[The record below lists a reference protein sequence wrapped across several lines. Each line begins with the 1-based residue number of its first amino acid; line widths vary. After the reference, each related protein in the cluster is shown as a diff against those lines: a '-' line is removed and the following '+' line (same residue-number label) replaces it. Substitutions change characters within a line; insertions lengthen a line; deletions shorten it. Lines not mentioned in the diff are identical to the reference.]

1 MSRYNRV
8 LSGLCMAAALVIAP
22 TIPALPISAPDAS
35 AGPCSEMFGNFG
47 SLLNAQTEA
56 GMMAGSAELD
66 GALGSAGSST
76 ASLGSLFNPLGSLAL
91 TRDSEIIRQLE
102 TGSVGNSVSGS
113 LDAGLGSVLGFP
125 QWTTG
130 EQGTV
135 PVLNGP
141 TRIKQLLTGPTSPLD
156 TPAKYGIGGTDLG
169 LMWDNGD
176 QANHQVLMAFGDT
189 MGDCDIPGNQWRGN
203 VMFRTSDPDLSDGLS
218 VDSVLTDDDGLAKE
232 MVPRTGAPGEVTI
245 IPTAGISVDGVQYLR
260 FMSVHDWGVPSTWDT
275 NYSGLA
281 YSTDNGETW
290 TVDSSL
296 ARPITDHVSAGE
308 SAPAKDDSW
317 FNAQM
322 SSFVD
327 GRDGYIYE
335 YLTPS
340 GRSGSARLARVAKK
354 DIRNAGAYRYWDGSS
369 WTMDIDR
376 AKAVLPSPVSE
387 LSVQWHP
394 GLQRY
399 VSMYSSGTRSVII
412 RTAPSPEGPWSR
424 ATTLIDYSVLP
435 GAYGGF
441 IHPWSTGN
449 DLYFVVTTWDSYNV
463 FLAHT
468 DLSKIN
474 LPGVQ
479 QRNVPDSTAVGEG
492 PVNTVSP
499 SDATNTDA
507 PAIELEETGTTV
519 ERTVTVEE
527 VVDNGGIVPE
537 E

>member
-1 MSRYNRV
+1 MPRRSRV
-8 LSGLCMAAALVIAP
+8 LNGLFMATALIVAP
-22 TIPALPISAPDAS
+22 LTPALSTSVPNAS

-47 SLLNAQTEA
+47 SLLNTQTEA
-56 GMMAGSAELD
+56 GMMAGSAELQ
-66 GALGSAGSST
+66 GSLGSAGSST

-125 QWTTG
+125 QWVSG
-130 EQGTV
+130 EQGTI
-135 PVLNGP
+135 PVLKGP
-141 TRIKQLLTGPTSPLD
+141 TRIKQLLTGPTSPMD
-156 TPAKYGIGGTDLG
+156 TPAKLGIGGTDLG

-176 QANHQVLMAFGDT
+176 RDKPQVLMAFGDT

-218 VDSVLTDDDGLAKE
+218 VDSVLTDESGMAKE
-232 MVPRTGAPGEVTI
+232 MVPRTGVPGEVTI
-245 IPTAGISVDGVQYLR
+245 IPTAGVSVDNVQYLR
-260 FMSVHDWGVPSTWDT
+260 FMSVHRWGVPSTWDT

-290 TVDSSL
+290 KVDSAL
-296 ARPITDHVSAGE
+296 ARPITDHVDTGE
-308 SAPAKDDSW
+308 FAPTKDDSW

-335 YLTPS
+335 YLTPP
-340 GRSGSARLARVAKK
+340 GRSGSARLARVAEAE
-354 DIRNAGAYRYWDGSS
+354 IRNPDSYRYWDGAS
-369 WTMDIDR
+369 WTAKIDR
-376 AKAVLPSPVSE
+376 AKPVLPAPVSE

-394 GLQRY
+394 GLQRF

-412 RTAPSPEGPWSR
+412 RTAPTPVGPWSR
-424 ATTLIDYSVLP
+424 ATTLIDYSVLS

-449 DLYFVVTTWDSYNV
+449 ELYFVVTTWDSYNV

-474 LPGVQ
+474 LPGVP
-479 QRNVPDSTAVGEG
+479 QRTAPDTAAVEEG
-492 PVNTVSP
+492 PINTLNP
-499 SDATNTDA
+499 GDATNTDA
-507 PAIELEETGTTV
+507 PAIELEETGTTI

-527 VVDNGGIVPE
+527 VIDNGGIVPE
-537 E
+537 G